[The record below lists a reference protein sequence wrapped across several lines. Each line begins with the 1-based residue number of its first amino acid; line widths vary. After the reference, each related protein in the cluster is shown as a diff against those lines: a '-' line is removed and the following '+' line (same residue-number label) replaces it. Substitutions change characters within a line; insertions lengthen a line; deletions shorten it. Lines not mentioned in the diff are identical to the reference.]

1 MKAARIHAY
10 GDPDVLQVDD
20 APAPV
25 AGKGQVLVD
34 VFASSVNPIDCK
46 IRKGVLRAGLRYDLP
61 RTLGMDLSGVVAAV
75 GEGVTRWKV
84 GDEVI
89 ASPNPKTPGT
99 YAEQSVVD
107 DAELGRKPKN
117 LTHAEA
123 ASLPLVFLTAWQALV
138 DKAKLK
144 AGERLLVQ
152 AGAGGVGTVAIQIGK
167 HLGAHVLTTCSA
179 KNADLVRSLGADDVI
194 DYREVQWDAVAQHID
209 VVLDAL
215 GLPEARRA
223 YKVMNKGGR
232 IVGISTGLPER
243 VAKAGPVLGLA
254 GTGIAMGCAMLGS
267 RLRGHP
273 SWYITRKPDGSQ
285 LDHLAD
291 LCERGVIRPVIDTV
305 YPLEQIAEA
314 HRHSDSG
321 RARGKLVI
329 QVRAAGSL
337 APPGL
342 RR

>member
-1 MKAARIHAY
+1 MRAARIHAY
-10 GDPDVLQVDD
+10 GDPDVLHVDE

-25 AGKGQVLVD
+25 PGQGQVLVD

-99 YAEQSVVD
+99 YAEQAVVN

-117 LTHAEA
+117 LTHNEA

-138 DKAKLK
+138 DKAKLA

-179 KNADLVRSLGADDVI
+179 GNADLVRSLGADEVI
-194 DYREVQWDAVAQHID
+194 DYRAVPWHEAAQNLD
-209 VVLDAL
+209 VVLDTL
-215 GLPEARRA
+215 GLAEARRA
-223 YKVMNKGGR
+223 YKALNKGGR
-232 IVGISTGLPER
+232 IVGVSTGLPER
-243 VAKAGPVLGLA
+243 VAKVGPVLGLA
-254 GTGIAMGCAMLGS
+254 GTGVAMGCAMVGS
-267 RLRGHP
+267 RLRGHR
-273 SWYITRKPDGSQ
+273 SWYITRRPDGGQ
-285 LDHLAD
+285 LDHLAE

-305 YPLEQIAEA
+305 YPLAHIADA

-329 QVRAAGSL
+329 EVRA
-337 APPGL
+337 
-342 RR
+342 